1 MQTVKSTLSLEKEAP
16 KPDMNSL
23 YFIDWEKVTNVND
36 LMVIIASMG
45 ISFSPH
51 HPAWDRISGFVDYS
65 NPIQLPQ
72 QPQQIQKAETPKF
85 EKMDLPKLK
94 TI

>member
-65 NPIQLPQ
+65 NPIPLPQ
-72 QPQQIQKAETPKF
+72 QPQQTPKF